1 MTFFYDLNKRLADI
15 AGKQQLS
22 ESAVPAK
29 QPVVEQE
36 EIAEK
41 WDEPTK
47 VAPSEKGKYKGK
59 TKAELKK
66 QYDRLKAAGPHK
78 KGSPEFGRMREL
90 AFAIRAKSDWGKVD
104 EAPNEGNEF
113 SGELAQARASGAK
126 EFKVDGKTYPVKES
140 QIEEGYA
147 DFFDKKQMYKKIG
160 ADVEG
165 RSDDYVVTFKDGTRK
180 RYQETDGRRKVTS
193 LEPVDRNDA
202 VDDAGEVVKRGRGRP
217 KGTGRKMG
225 ARGQTRVSEQ
235 DIDEDYDKDEYD
247 EEGEM
252 AQSQART
259 IEDAAKELQSILDA
273 DENLPEWVQKKI
285 NLAKDYID
293 SARDYLKANRPED
306 DMAMAEASTG
316 DYSAKKARAGKDIGK
331 PGKQFAKIAKS
342 AGERYGSKE
351 RGEKVAGA
359 VLAKLRA
366 KESVEEEDLAEK
378 AVSKAQR
385 AAAGI
390 AYAAK
395 KGDIPKSELRGASK
409 EMAKMPSG
417 ELKKFAKTKE
427 KGLPEKKKEESVEET
442 TTSGS
447 VATAPAAGEKK
458 SKGGM
463 QFGKGI
469 YDSMNREVEAMI
481 AESMSINMSDSTE
494 GGKSLTVSA
503 SDEDAM
509 KLAAILKMAGL
520 ESMRQDTE
528 EPGGCGAME
537 EAYGDVDPTPNQP
550 DYPTDSETSDDAL
563 QYAGGLNKPKA
574 TGQTTAPVIAGQDER
589 EHAYDD
595 EGEILRIKEMAG
607 IREAAKPDFP
617 DIDKDGDREES
628 IAKAAKDK
636 EEKVDEAVERSL
648 WDLYKRIA

>member
-29 QPVVEQE
+29 EPVVEQE

-66 QYDRLKAAGPHK
+66 QYDRLKASGPHK

-494 GGKSLTVSA
+494 GGKSLTVTA

-589 EHAYDD
+589 EHAYDN